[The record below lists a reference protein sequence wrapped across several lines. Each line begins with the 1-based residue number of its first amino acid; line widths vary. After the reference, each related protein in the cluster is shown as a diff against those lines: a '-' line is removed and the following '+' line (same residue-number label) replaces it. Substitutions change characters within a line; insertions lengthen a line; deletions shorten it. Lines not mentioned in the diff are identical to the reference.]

1 MFMRCSPSASLMP
14 RCTIEKAAR
23 GYGHDVS
30 SSCQVSEVAWTARAN
45 SVSAGGLTKAD
56 MHSVFGIICCCLLC
70 VRRYAESNGM
80 GFEKSNPQK

>member
-1 MFMRCSPSASLMP
+1 
-14 RCTIEKAAR
+14 
-23 GYGHDVS
+23 
-30 SSCQVSEVAWTARAN
+30 
-45 SVSAGGLTKAD
+45 VSAGVLTKAD